1 MEDVIHAMRHQMENL
16 EFKPEMVMLNSSNL
30 KVRRLPRKEK
40 KRLKAIDMYSV
51 LNIKFLWKK

>member
-1 MEDVIHAMRHQMENL
+1 MEDVIHAVRHQIENL

-40 KRLKAIDMYSV
+40 KRLKAIDMYS
-51 LNIKFLWKK
+51 ISDIEFIWRK